1 MKKTLLFALEL
12 FSKLYS
18 SNGLLESL
26 ATKLRKK
33 IYLTFLAFLGSVV
46 GLFAQADFVASPASV
61 SVNTGD
67 SFSVILS
74 LETGSD
80 QLAEAAEIHLDFIP
94 SILQVTGVTAL
105 SNSGGNNQ
113 FPTEVQGAPV
123 FDNTAGTISYAAGNT
138 SSPVVAN
145 FQFLQIDFQAIGT
158 TDTSINYVFSF
169 PFRLTD
175 IVLVID
181 GTAVSVLG
189 AANNIP
195 VTITSANPDPIA
207 DFTITPNPAET
218 NEVVTFNGATS
229 SDDG

>member
-18 SNGLLESL
+18 SNGLLEAL

-33 IYLTFLAFLGSVV
+33 TYLTFLAFLGSVV

-80 QLAEAAEIHLDFIP
+80 QLAEAAEIHLDFIH

-181 GTAVSVLG
+181 GTAVSV
-189 AANNIP
+189 
-195 VTITSANPDPIA
+195 
-207 DFTITPNPAET
+207 
-218 NEVVTFNGATS
+218 
-229 SDDG
+229 